1 MACYILVNG
10 VLSQRPSDELVYA
23 LIEHALSLG
32 QYRNDQQE
40 QDGLSVICIGDC
52 VHRVL
57 Y

>member
-1 MACYILVNG
+1 LVNG